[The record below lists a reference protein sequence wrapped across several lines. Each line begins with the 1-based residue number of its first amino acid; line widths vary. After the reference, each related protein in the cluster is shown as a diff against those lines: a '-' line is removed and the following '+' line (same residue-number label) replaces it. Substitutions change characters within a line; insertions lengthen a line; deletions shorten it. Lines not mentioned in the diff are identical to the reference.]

1 MKIACILILYLLLAS
16 SCNYGYKFWNISKF
30 NIVDSALTDGEEI
43 KLLYSSRGPDNN
55 EDKEY
60 YIHIVAVSQKT
71 GDTVNILTTIND
83 GFSMYD
89 KDKIL
94 NYLDQNN
101 VASKLFQIDSDKLK
115 DLKNINEI
123 NKSETKKITKVARA
137 PNFDSIADNI
147 YPTVLGIIGTL
158 SK

>member
-1 MKIACILILYLLLAS
+1 
-16 SCNYGYKFWNISKF
+16 
-30 NIVDSALTDGEEI
+30 
-43 KLLYSSRGPDNN
+43 
-55 EDKEY
+55 
-60 YIHIVAVSQKT
+60 VAVSQKT
-71 GDTVNILTTIND
+71 GDTVNILTTINN

-147 YPTVLGIIGTL
+147 YPTVIGIIGTL